1 MAQESDKLAKEL
13 EVADTESTF
22 VDKGTETET
31 AQIKAQIVETR
42 NNMGETIDAIQE
54 RLSYSNI
61 SEQVSEHVNNAI
73 ETAKDTVYDATIGKA
88 VNFMKTTGND
98 IAATGA
104 VRSIKDNPLPYALIG
119 LGAGLLIYNNMGSK
133 KRSAGFDTRG
143 LTDRSGYSDA
153 AYNAVS
159 NKLGGAVDT
168 VSSTAGKAVDTVS
181 SAAGSAI
188 DTVTG
193 AASTTYGG
201 ARDLAAKAYD
211 RAGELG
217 HTAHETYDHYIE
229 ENPLA
234 VGAVA
239 LAVGAAVGFAIPSTR
254 YEGQLVGETRDNLL
268 HKAESVATEFVGTAK
283 EKVREVAAGAGSAIS
298 KEVEKATTELAD
310 GPTGSGGTSLSDK
323 MGTPDRR

>member
-1 MAQESDKLAKEL
+1 MAQESDKLAREL
-13 EVADTESTF
+13 EVTEDESVIT
-22 VDKGTETET
+22 DPNTETET

-104 VRSIKDNPLPYALIG
+104 VRSIKDNPLPFALIG

-143 LTDRSGYSDA
+143 LTNRSGYSDG
-153 AYNAVS
+153 VS

-181 SAAGSAI
+181 SAAGTAI

-193 AASTTYGG
+193 AASTTYSG
-201 ARDLAAKAYD
+201 ARDLAARAYD

-217 HTAHETYDHYIE
+217 HTAHEKYDHYIE

-310 GPTGSGGTSLSDK
+310 GSTGSGGTSRSDK
-323 MGTPDRR
+323 MGTPGSR